1 MFEFAVFTMGVE
13 DVYDFLQNPI
23 KHPILTQSS
32 PWGWGVPSDGVEWS
46 NEVTSHRLQQWG
58 WCVFHPRPM

>member
-1 MFEFAVFTMGVE
+1 MFEFAIFTIGVE

-32 PWGWGVPSDGVEWS
+32 PWGGGGCHL
-46 NEVTSHRLQQWG
+46 TG
-58 WCVFHPRPM
+58 